1 MSEQRKGV
9 KHTEEWK
16 LEQSKRS
23 KEWHKTHENPMK
35 GNHRFAGEKNP
46 MFGMTGSKCP
56 SAVSVN
62 QYTLDGQ
69 FIRRFGSIVE
79 AANSLGLY
87 NGSHISDVCRGKRKQ
102 CKGYIWKYTTDVD
115 VHFVNEYCDENEED
129 E

>member
-1 MSEQRKGV
+1 
-9 KHTEEWK
+9 
-16 LEQSKRS
+16 
-23 KEWHKTHENPMK
+23 MK
-35 GNHRFAGEKNP
+35 WNHRFAGEKNP

-69 FIRRFGSIVE
+69 FIRRFGSIIE
-79 AANSLGLY
+79 AANSLCLY

-115 VHFVNEYCDENEED
+115 VHFVDDDEEMED
-129 E
+129 YDDAN